1 MFTVAEIWK
10 QPKCPSTDDW
20 HKRICTHTH
29 THILVLVFVLSHSVV
44 SNSLWPPW
52 SVAPTR
58 LLCPW
63 GFSIL
68 QARILEWLQCCPP
81 GNLPN
86 PGIKPRSPAF
96 QADSSLTEPLRSI
109 LQRKGKNWK
118 KKKKKRKLS
127 HLKYFNYQVKGSYGK
142 SEKDKIF
149 IEAYDLRSGMK

>member
-86 PGIKPRSPAF
+86 PGIKPMSPAL
-96 QADSSLTEPLRSI
+96 QVNSLPSGTHTHTHTHVNNRMLLCHKKEWNTVLPFSPI
-109 LQRKGKNWK
+109 WMDLQNIIC
-118 KKKKKRKLS
+118 S
-127 HLKYFNYQVKGSYGK
+127 NKYFMMLHICV
-142 SEKDKIF
+142 I
-149 IEAYDLRSGMK
+149 